1 MISRTTAATSSRM
14 MLADLSLARQ
24 ALTDAQ
30 GRISSGKAIERASD
44 GPADAL
50 VAIDHRAS
58 LARSAQYDRNATDA
72 SGWLNTAD
80 TALVGAVDNLNRA
93 RELVLMARNS
103 SGDPGVRAA
112 ASAELRSIRQS
123 LLQLSNTA
131 YLGRPIFAGNVAGTA
146 AYSSSGTYVGD
157 AGAVRRPVAEG
168 VDLQVNQTG
177 PAVFG
182 ASSATPMDGDLFQ
195 MLDAV
200 ATAIDAG
207 DVAAMGTSLDRID
220 TATSRI
226 EDTQVTLGARA
237 RQLEDVTARAASAD
251 IDRRQALSQLEDVDM
266 AEALIRVRGRQF
278 SYEAAL
284 GIAGRTMSTSLLD
297 YLR

>member
-1 MISRTTAATSSRM
+1 MISRTTATTSSRM
-14 MLADLSLARQ
+14 MLADLNQARR
-24 ALTDAQ
+24 ALTEAQ

-50 VAIDHRAS
+50 AALDHRAA

-72 SGWLNTAD
+72 AGWLNTAD
-80 TALVGAVDNLNRA
+80 SALTGAVDNLNRA
-93 RELVLMARNS
+93 RELVLMARNGAS
-103 SGDPGVRAA
+103 DPQARAA
-112 ASAELRSIRQS
+112 ASAELRSIREN
-123 LLQLSNTA
+123 LLQAANTS
-131 YLGRPIFAGNVAGTA
+131 YLGRPIFAGNVAGTE
-146 AYSSSGTYVGD
+146 AYDSTGTYVGD
-157 AGAVRRPVAEG
+157 AGVVRRPVADG

-177 PAVFG
+177 PVVFG
-182 ASSATPMDGDLFQ
+182 TTSATPMDGDLFQ
-195 MLDAV
+195 MIEAV

-207 DVAAMGTSLDRID
+207 DVAAMGTGLDRIESAS
-220 TATSRI
+220 TRI
-226 EDTQVTLGARA
+226 ETTQVQLGARA
-237 RQLEDVTARAASAD
+237 RQLEDVVARAASSD

-297 YLR
+297 FLR